1 MGRSIASSAGLVSI
15 GLVSAGLGALLIPG
29 GLAARALFDS
39 SPLQQDRFAVLAQPV
54 GSSNWKLLVLE
65 QIKAS
70 PRCWKP
76 RADGLVE
83 PSLNSFNFAGICS
96 RYLDSNSYSLR
107 SGGQDLGTRFR
118 LRLKQTGRTLQL
130 HAIDPREAAPIP
142 IGQGSVSRRDRN
154 GFVRLTLNDNWALE
168 RRVYKGRTLSHLYFA
183 HPEPVNNLLAKADS
197 GDVFSSLGG
206 ATRPSSLPPIGVSSR
221 APRRVSSTGPIRL
234 QVIPFKQR

>member
-54 GSSNWKLLVLE
+54 GSNDWKLLVLE

-154 GFVRLTLNDNWALE
+154 GFVRLTLNENWALE

-183 HPEPVNNLLAKADS
+183 NPEPVNNLLAKADS

-206 ATRPSSLPPIGVSSR
+206 AARPSSLPPIGVSSR